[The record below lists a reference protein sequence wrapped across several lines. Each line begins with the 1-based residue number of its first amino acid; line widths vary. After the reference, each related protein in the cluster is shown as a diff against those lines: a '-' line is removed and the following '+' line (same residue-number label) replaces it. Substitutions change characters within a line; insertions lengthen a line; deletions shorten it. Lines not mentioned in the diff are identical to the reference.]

1 MLIVLQM
8 CSRILYDKIA
18 NSCYHYA
25 KRYYITRYWW
35 SGGGRAG
42 EARYLA
48 AIWYMESGVWHVSL
62 NIYKVEW
69 KYSNYIA
76 YLSSKAIECQLTSQ
90 KQLLHNH
97 LEQLNKESEI
107 PLDLAKICPDK
118 GVLAI
123 TNWQNA
129 LAFASSND
137 LLAYWDLKKIII
149 YFWQLWDLNPRP
161 FGLVPKTSAL
171 DHSAKLPLVN
181 NCFHNW
187 PDTLLCQPL
196 R

>member
-1 MLIVLQM
+1 MIGCLTETTTCVVAKPLVFIKLNENIV
-8 CSRILYDKIA
+8 
-18 NSCYHYA
+18 
-25 KRYYITRYWW
+25 
-35 SGGGRAG
+35 
-42 EARYLA
+42 
-48 AIWYMESGVWHVSL
+48 
-62 NIYKVEW
+62 

-129 LAFASSND
+129 LAFASSASSND
-137 LLAYWDLKKIII
+137 LLAY
-149 YFWQLWDLNPRP
+149 
-161 FGLVPKTSAL
+161 
-171 DHSAKLPLVN
+171 
-181 NCFHNW
+181 
-187 PDTLLCQPL
+187 
-196 R
+196 

>member
-1 MLIVLQM
+1 MV
-8 CSRILYDKIA
+8 R
-18 NSCYHYA
+18 
-25 KRYYITRYWW
+25 
-35 SGGGRAG
+35 GGRAG

-48 AIWYMESGVWHVSL
+48 AIWYMESGVWHGSL

-129 LAFASSND
+129 LAFASSASSND
-137 LLAYWDLKKIII
+137 LLAYWDLKKIVI
-149 YFWQLWDLNPRP
+149 
-161 FGLVPKTSAL
+161 
-171 DHSAKLPLVN
+171 
-181 NCFHNW
+181 
-187 PDTLLCQPL
+187 
-196 R
+196 